1 MRLTSGRLH
10 CVRDSGYSAG
20 LQETH
25 EIMNIRTEAPDGN
38 SSRVFQLVEFQRHRR
53 ELLGKPTGVFTKMQM
68 NDVSHGTRRLF
79 WSVRDQSIP
88 AMSPLETYSY
98 GNEQLHRNRVP
109 ESASSIHPMSKQ
121 KHCALTRL
129 EREMLRFHDLVGPY
143 QDNPYFRETFVCSCC
158 IRLSWDRG
166 FGEYI

>member
-68 NDVSHGTRRLF
+68 NDVSHGTCRLF
-79 WSVRDQSIP
+79 WSAREQSIP
-88 AMSPLETYSY
+88 VMST
-98 GNEQLHRNRVP
+98 RNLICM
-109 ESASSIHPMSKQ
+109 EMIN
-121 KHCALTRL
+121 LTRIEYWSQHYPSIL
-129 EREMLRFHDLVGPY
+129 WSKRRHSAVIEPGKEMLRLHDLVGLC
-143 QDNPYFRETFVCSCC
+143 QDNPGAYFRETLVCSSC
-158 IRLSWDRG
+158 I
-166 FGEYI
+166 